1 MVVRPF
7 SREIVETLNNYDLG
21 EPIHFVGLGAH
32 DFQFAYGEF
41 VVRSEN
47 EITLKIAGYDYEWL
61 EEPLDAPVW
70 KLNGQKVVSVAASSE
85 MALKFAL
92 ETGDGIEV
100 RTDEGPYEAVIIE
113 AAKRG
118 ILEVF

>member
-1 MVVRPF
+1 MPF
-7 SREIVETLNNYDLG
+7 SRKVIETLNSDDLG

-41 VVRSEN
+41 VVRSEH
-47 EITLKIAGYDYEWL
+47 EVKLKIAGQSYDWKK
-61 EEPLDAPVW
+61 EPLDAPVW
-70 KLNGQKVVSVAASSE
+70 KLVGQKVVSVAGHSD
-85 MALKFAL
+85 MALKFTL
-92 ETGDGIEV
+92 NTGDEIQV

-113 AAKRG
+113 AASRS